1 MRSLALLRLSVAAF
15 GSAALVA
22 AAAHLTSL
30 SLLIPEQQLRT
41 AWTLAR
47 VLIQL

>member
-1 MRSLALLRLSVAAF
+1 VAACGF
-15 GSAALVA
+15 AALA
-22 AAAHLTSL
+22 AAAAQMTTL
-30 SLLIPEQQLRT
+30 SLVIPDQQLRL

>member
-1 MRSLALLRLSVAAF
+1 MRSLALLRRSAAAF
-15 GSAALVA
+15 GLATLLAAGAQLA
-22 AAAHLTSL
+22 SQSL
-30 SLLIPEQQLRT
+30 PIPEHELRL

>member
-1 MRSLALLRLSVAAF
+1 MRSLALLRLSMAAF
-15 GSAALVA
+15 GTAALVA
-22 AAAHLTSL
+22 AAAQLTSL
-30 SLLIPEQQLRT
+30 SLQIPAQQLGL